1 MLEKA
6 GVSLILLQV
15 LYFNILST
23 ANYATDFI
31 SHNV

>member
-15 LYFNILST
+15 LWFNIQVT

-31 SHNV
+31 LHNV